1 MSQYNPPLNSA
12 QRDMWP
18 SLDFFQDVL
27 NETFEHQPSLS
38 SNGFGSAVSGTHV
51 GAPVEMNPANEI
63 STNIP
68 KFSLVHHNQET
79 NVQSQYVPAVNR
91 YQLENDS
98 CETMLA
104 NTSLFDSTICTS
116 PNGLEYQILTPPW
129 NPLQRVEQRTGK
141 IP

>member
-1 MSQYNPPLNSA
+1 
-12 QRDMWP
+12 MWP

-51 GAPVEMNPANEI
+51 GAPVEMNPANEM

-68 KFSLVHHNQET
+68 KFSLVQET
-79 NVQSQYVPAVNR
+79 NVQPEYVPAVNR
-91 YQLENDS
+91 YQLENAS

-104 NTSLFDSTICTS
+104 NTAFVDSTICTS
-116 PNGLEYQILTPPW
+116 PNGLEYQILTPPCD
-129 NPLQRVEQRTGK
+129 PLQRVEQCNGK
-141 IP
+141 IIS